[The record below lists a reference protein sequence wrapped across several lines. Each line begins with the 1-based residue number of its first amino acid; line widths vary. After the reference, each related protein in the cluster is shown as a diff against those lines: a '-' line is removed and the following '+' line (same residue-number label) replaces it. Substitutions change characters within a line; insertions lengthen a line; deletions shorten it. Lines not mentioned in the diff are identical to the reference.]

1 MRIMGIDIG
10 TTTVSIVM
18 TDTETRKLIARE
30 TVEHNSFLQSSKPE
44 QKLQDPERIYEI
56 VRELLAKLQ
65 KENGSPDGI
74 GFTGQMHGMLYVDAS
89 GKAVSPLYTWQDG
102 SGEIPLENG
111 KTCAELLQG
120 AGAAASGYGVVTH
133 FYLQKKDQIPK
144 DAVRMT
150 TISDYIAMRLCE
162 NTVPVIGLDMAAS
175 WGCFDLQKQEF
186 RYEALEKAGVDT
198 SYLPEVRKG
207 HFLVGETR
215 AGVPVMGSI
224 GDNQASL
231 FGSVRD
237 LKDTVL
243 LNVGTGSQVSFVT
256 EKFIECSGSVEL
268 RPCTEDSYML
278 VGASL
283 CGGRAYAMLE
293 HFYREIVSMGKERI
307 SEEKLYTYMQQQA
320 EEFLLQQGKEAAW
333 KVDTAFSGTRS
344 DPAKRGIIT
353 GIGVENFHPGALTVG
368 VIRGILDELH
378 EQYESMC
385 RLTGKKATHLAGSGN
400 GIRKNPLMRKM
411 TEEMFGMPMAVARYE
426 EEAAYGAAFCAG
438 KLISDQGEKQREH
451 EVRITGTRDVVK

>member
-1 MRIMGIDIG
+1 MTVFFYSKDHRKGRKQTMKIMGIDIG
-10 TTTVSIVM
+10 TTTVSVVM
-18 TDTETRKLIARE
+18 TDTEMGKLLAKE
-30 TVEHNSFLQSSKPE
+30 TVEHNSFLRSSKPE

-56 VRELLAKLQ
+56 VRELLIKQQ
-65 KENGSPDGI
+65 KEKGLPDGI

-89 GKAVSPLYTWQDG
+89 GKAVSPFYTWQDG

-120 AGAAASGYGVVTH
+120 VGAAASGYGVVTH

-162 NTVPVIGLDMAAS
+162 NTIPVIGLDMAAS
-175 WGCFDLQKQEF
+175 WGCFDLRKQEF
-186 RYEALEKAGVDT
+186 LYEALEQAGVDT

-207 HFLVGETR
+207 HFFIGETR

-231 FGSVRD
+231 FGSVRN

-243 LNVGTGSQVSFVT
+243 LNVGTGSQVSLVT

-268 RPCTEDSYML
+268 RPCTESNYIL

-293 HFYREIVSMGKERI
+293 QFYREVAETEGWRWNASRFISPIKGMGSSPSI
-307 SEEKLYTYMQQQA
+307 SGSANIPQNATDGLLYRWQTSSRN
-320 EEFLLQQGKEAAW
+320 W
-333 KVDTAFSGTRS
+333 RS
-344 DPAKRGIIT
+344 ALSRNAGVAK
-353 GIGVENFHPGALTVG
+353 
-368 VIRGILDELH
+368 
-378 EQYESMC
+378 
-385 RLTGKKATHLAGSGN
+385 
-400 GIRKNPLMRKM
+400 
-411 TEEMFGMPMAVARYE
+411 
-426 EEAAYGAAFCAG
+426 
-438 KLISDQGEKQREH
+438 
-451 EVRITGTRDVVK
+451 

>member
-1 MRIMGIDIG
+1 MKILGIDIG
-10 TTTVSIVM
+10 TTTVSVVM
-18 TDTETRKLIARE
+18 TDTETGKLLAKE
-30 TVEHNSFLQSSKPE
+30 TVEHNSFLRSSKPE

-56 VRELLAKLQ
+56 VRELLIKQQ
-65 KENGSPDGI
+65 KENGLPDGI

-120 AGAAASGYGVVTH
+120 VGAAASGYGVVTH

-175 WGCFDLQKQEF
+175 WGCFDLRKQEF
-186 RYEALEKAGVDT
+186 LYEALEQAGVDT

-207 HFLVGETR
+207 HFFIGETR

-231 FGSVRD
+231 FGSVRN

-243 LNVGTGSQVSFVT
+243 LNVGTGSQVSLVT
-256 EKFIECSGSVEL
+256 ERFIECSGSVEL
-268 RPCTEDSYML
+268 RPCTENSYIL

-293 HFYREIVSMGKERI
+293 QFYREAAETEER
-307 SEEKLYTYMQQQA
+307 LYSRMQEQA
-320 EEFLLQQGKEAAW
+320 EKF
-333 KVDTAFSGTRS
+333 
-344 DPAKRGIIT
+344 
-353 GIGVENFHPGALTVG
+353 VENT
-368 VIRGILDELH
+368 EKKLH
-378 EQYESMC
+378 
-385 RLTGKKATHLAGSGN
+385 GK
-400 GIRKNPLMRKM
+400 
-411 TEEMFGMPMAVARYE
+411 
-426 EEAAYGAAFCAG
+426 
-438 KLISDQGEKQREH
+438 
-451 EVRITGTRDVVK
+451 